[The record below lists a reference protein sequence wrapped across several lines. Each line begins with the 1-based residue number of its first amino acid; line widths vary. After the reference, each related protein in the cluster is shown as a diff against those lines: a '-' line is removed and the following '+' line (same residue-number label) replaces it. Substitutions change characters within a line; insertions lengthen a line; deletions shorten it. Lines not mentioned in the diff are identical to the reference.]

1 MLNRIQVEHFKC
13 FEKLSLPLA
22 PLTILSGLN
31 AAGKSSILQA
41 LSLLHQTATESEWNT
56 TLILNGSTV
65 ALGAAGDIID
75 QVSGRSE
82 FSIGLAGENFAC
94 TWTMIAES
102 RAELAVPINTITW
115 SEAED
120 WKTVTTVL
128 PNQDDRV
135 YRLLPEAVWNGSE
148 IAKSLSST
156 LLRFAYISA
165 DRIGPRETYIATTAD
180 QQTSVGARGEFT
192 PWFLY
197 HFADRNFEKPEDRLP
212 QKLRIQE
219 APPTLQRQV
228 EAWLQRF
235 FPGANITVEPIRG
248 ANLMLMGI
256 RTNQA
261 TDYHRPQNVGYGIT
275 HVLPI
280 LAACL
285 GAQQGDV
292 ILVENPESHL
302 HPAGQSAIGRFL
314 ALGAASGVQIII
326 ETHSDHVLNG
336 IRRAVKDQ
344 IIASDAVAIHFF
356 MPRTEIHTQAQVT
369 SPLIDSNGTIDH
381 WPEGFFD
388 QFDVDTTAL
397 IDW

>member
-1 MLNRIQVEHFKC
+1 MLNRIQIEHFKC
-13 FEKLSLPLA
+13 FEKLRLPLA
-22 PLTILSGLN
+22 PLTLLSGLN
-31 AAGKSSILQA
+31 ASGKSTILQS
-41 LSLLHQTATESEWNT
+41 LSLLHQTAIESEWNT

-65 ALGAAGDIID
+65 SLGAASDVID
-75 QVSGRSE
+75 QVSGRNE
-82 FSIGLAGENFAC
+82 FSIGLAGEDFTC
-94 TWTMIAES
+94 TWTMVTGS
-102 RAELAVPINTITW
+102 RAELAVPINVITW
-115 SEAED
+115 NEADD
-120 WKTVTTVL
+120 WKTTTTEL
-128 PNQDDRV
+128 HNQDDRV
-135 YRLLPEAVWNGSE
+135 YRLLPEKIWNHSQN
-148 IAKSLSST
+148 AQRLSSI
-156 LLRFAYISA
+156 LLRLAYISA
-165 DRIGPRETYIATTAD
+165 DRIGPRETYVATTPD
-180 QQTSVGARGEFT
+180 QQTSVGSRGEFT

-197 HFADRNFEKPEDRLP
+197 HFADRNFEKPEDQLP

-235 FPGANITVEPIRG
+235 FPGASIVVEPIRG

-292 ILVENPESHL
+292 ILIENPESHL

-314 ALGAASGVQIII
+314 ALGAASGIQIII

-344 IIASDAVAIHFF
+344 IISPDNVAIHFF
-356 MPRTEIHTQAQVT
+356 APRTEQHDQEQVT
-369 SPLIDSNGTIDH
+369 SPLIDANGTIDH